1 MNKAKMLIHL
11 PITRFTYN
19 SIKSYKIAKPN
30 IIFPKSTVEV
40 PKSGIDLSRYL
51 MKIYNQ
57 K

>member
-11 PITRFTYN
+11 PITRFTYT

-30 IIFPKSTVEV
+30 VIFPKSTVEV
-40 PKSGIDLSRYL
+40 PKSDIDLLKYL
-51 MKIYNQ
+51 RKIYNQ

>member
-1 MNKAKMLIHL
+1 MNRTKMLIYL